1 MPQRTLNTSFPLF
14 QVEVFTTEVR
24 RIKKIFRRGV
34 DCEKVFNPNQ
44 YSILSAHCMGGLF
57 DAFVS
62 YKPTTREDM
71 ILPHPQLFLDND
83 ELNAGLYEGEV
94 ISQQG
99 IKAT

>member
-1 MPQRTLNTSFPLF
+1 
-14 QVEVFTTEVR
+14 
-24 RIKKIFRRGV
+24 
-34 DCEKVFNPNQ
+34 
-44 YSILSAHCMGGLF
+44 MGGLF

-62 YKPTTREDM
+62 YKSTTREDM

-99 IKAT
+99 IKATWWAQNEICYFMSNRNMKPKANEKMIE

>member
-1 MPQRTLNTSFPLF
+1 
-14 QVEVFTTEVR
+14 
-24 RIKKIFRRGV
+24 
-34 DCEKVFNPNQ
+34 
-44 YSILSAHCMGGLF
+44 MGGLF